1 MAARPSKNSD
11 RFRQRLPSVYASET
25 FSGSRVF
32 QASSA
37 ARTLVIASSRL
48 KGGTG
53 GRDVMAPLPASPAGA
68 SVGPPRVVERAAGGR
83 ARRDHHPGWSSL
95 SRPPPRV
102 VEPVETTALGV
113 HSPGPVISTSS
124 ITRVGEERS
133 VRRAGELLGDPP
145 HHVADH

>member
-11 RFRQRLPSVYASET
+11 RFRQRLSSVYASET

-53 GRDVMAPLPASPAGA
+53 GRDVMARLLLSRAGA
-68 SVGPPRVVERAAGGR
+68 QGPHPTGGRACPGGSSPSSPPPRVVE
-83 ARRDHHPGWSSL
+83 PVL
-95 SRPPPRV
+95 PPRV
-102 VEPVETTALGV
+102 VEPVETTT
-113 HSPGPVISTSS
+113 PG
-124 ITRVGEERS
+124 G
-133 VRRAGELLGDPP
+133 RACR
-145 HHVADH
+145 DHGA